1 MLDLEKEM
9 ITKTL
14 EEKRT
19 RMREEIEKEYLN
31 KRNTVPKA
39 LRTKVEHVGTEVE
52 HLKKEFEQAEVQRED
67 DLLTMAVNTAKS

>member
-1 MLDLEKEM
+1 MLYLDGEM

-39 LRTKVEHVGTEVE
+39 LKTRVEHVGTEVE
-52 HLKKEFEQAEVQRED
+52 HLKKEFEQAEVQHED
-67 DLLTMAVNTAKS
+67 DFFTMAVNTAKS